1 MKFEIM
7 NDDVSLTMNI
17 FLIIAN
23 IINIV
28 YNIPQMVKTY
38 KCKSTKDLSS
48 WFLFLRIIGN
58 SIWMGY
64 AIEVDSMMMLINNI
78 ITVFSSSD
86 DEELIAVELEKVLNI
101 IEVMCFHYYNNDID
115 KEYFN
120 FRYKSRILTY
130 YESYIE
136 YYNTD
141 YSEYNKTNKYI
152 TETIN
157 TTTDEE

>member
-7 NDDVSLTMNI
+7 NDNLSTTMNV
-17 FLIIAN
+17 FVIIAN

-38 KCKSTKDLSS
+38 KRKSTKDLSS

-78 ITVFSSSD
+78 ITVFSSIF
-86 DEELIAVELEKVLNI
+86 IAYYKVLELHNERVENKI
-101 IEVMCFHYYNNDID
+101 QNNYNN
-115 KEYFN
+115 Y
-120 FRYKSRILTY
+120 TY
-130 YESYIE
+130 DVLINNE
-136 YYNTD
+136 YYSGN
-141 YSEYNKTNKYI
+141 NKKEIDLQII
-152 TETIN
+152 T
-157 TTTDEE
+157 

>member
-7 NDDVSLTMNI
+7 DKDVSLTMNV

-23 IINIV
+23 IINVV

-38 KCKSTKDLSS
+38 KCKSTKELSS

-78 ITVFSSSD
+78 ITVFSSIF
-86 DEELIAVELEKVLNI
+86 IAYYKVLELHKERMDKKIQQN
-101 IEVMCFHYYNNDID
+101 YNN
-115 KEYFN
+115 Y
-120 FRYKSRILTY
+120 TY
-130 YESYIE
+130 DVLINNE
-136 YYNTD
+136 YYTKN
-141 YSEYNKTNKYI
+141 YNDLPI
-152 TETIN
+152 LE
-157 TTTDEE
+157 